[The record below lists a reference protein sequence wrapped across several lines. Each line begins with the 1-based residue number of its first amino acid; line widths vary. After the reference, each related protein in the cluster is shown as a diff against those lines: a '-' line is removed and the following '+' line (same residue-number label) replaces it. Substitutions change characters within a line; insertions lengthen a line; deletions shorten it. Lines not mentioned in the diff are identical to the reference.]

1 MPKNIAL
8 IKKKI
13 LAIIYILSIYILGP
27 EDLSTTITILATNI

>member
-13 LAIIYILSIYILGP
+13 LATIYILSIYILGFKN
-27 EDLSTTITILATNI
+27 LSATIAALATNI